1 MSLKNK
7 ITDILLEKMGDA
19 VYEAVFRIDY
29 RRKYRFADILTS
41 IRSLRGVTIVE
52 PMGKRTKL
60 TTDVD
65 RSHLQIKFVPVGENI
80 KEYVAALMDDVRKV
94 DGVSSFIFE
103 KIVDIEKIKKT
114 DR

>member
-7 ITDILLEKMGDA
+7 ITEILLERMGDA
-19 VYEAVFRIDY
+19 VYKAYFRIDY

-52 PMGKRTKL
+52 PQGARTKMGEEL
-60 TTDVD
+60 D
-65 RSHLQIKFVPVGENI
+65 RSRLEVKFVPVGEDI
-80 KEYVAALMDDVRKV
+80 KEYVSAFMDDVRKV